1 MLLALQKKLRN
12 YSKLLISVL
21 SVMYL
26 LSILLPVSHATPYC
40 LVTSKLS
47 SYSLLY
53 FPVHYILL
61 KYSCFYI
68 FFHSVFLNIFPV
80 NSFFLLINRL
90 LPNLFTFFLIFIFP
104 YFLLLTIYH
113 FYVMAQTLLTFLSWE
128 KEANYWNF
136 IITSPLLHL
145 PLLKCYLP
153 FYHHFFHEL

>member
-1 MLLALQKKLRN
+1 MLIDQVQTYHTKIFNIHEFYYVTCTPKEIKKLL
-12 YSKLLISVL
+12 KVALISVL

-26 LSILLPVSHATPYC
+26 LSILLPASHATPYC
-40 LVTSKLS
+40 SVTSKLFF
-47 SYSLLY
+47 YSLLY

-68 FFHSVFLNIFPV
+68 FFHSMFLNFFPM

-128 KEANYWNF
+128 KKPTIE
-136 IITSPLLHL
+136 TS
-145 PLLKCYLP
+145 
-153 FYHHFFHEL
+153 